1 MHKSNPLLLILL
13 VMATS
18 LTTSTAQNLKVF
30 ILAGQ
35 SNMQGHGDIEPE
47 DIFGTLSHFI
57 ANDGSGMFDHVQ
69 NPDGS
74 WATRDDVWVRY
85 DHENGQL
92 LADVLGVGYGGWEG
106 QIGPELGFG
115 HLLGEYCEEQ
125 VLLVKTCWGGKNLA
139 VDFRPPSSGGAVGP
153 YYSQMINDVNAAM
166 ENVASEFPQYSGENI
181 ELAGFCWFQ
190 GWNDGEQDA
199 YLQEYEE
206 NLKNLIMDLRTEF
219 NTPDLPVVIGL
230 TGNGGFDIWQ
240 NDLWVQSLQTI
251 LVPAQINA
259 AEYTGYTNVTYAE
272 TRGFHRDE
280 SISPFGAIHH
290 WNNNAESYLRIGH
303 EMGLR
308 MLELLDQNS
317 TSTTEASNLNIRI
330 FPNPVESAVQ
340 ITGLPASVSIQL
352 LNLDGRLVR
361 RVETLSSQGELELQD
376 LPTGMYFLEVLDAK
390 SSRIAIQK
398 FIKQ

>member
-1 MHKSNPLLLILL
+1 MRKNQRSLLILCF
-13 VMATS
+13 MATS
-18 LTTSTAQNLKVF
+18 LISLSAQNVKVF

-35 SNMQGHGDIEPE
+35 SNMQGHGDIDPE
-47 DIFGTLSHFI
+47 DVFGTLSHFI
-57 ANDGSGMFDHVQ
+57 ANDGSGVFDHIQ
-69 NPDGS
+69 NPNGT

-85 DHENGQL
+85 DHENGNL
-92 LADVLGVGYGGWEG
+92 LADRLAVGYGGWIG

-115 HLLGEYCEEQ
+115 HLIGEYCEEQ

-153 YYSQMINDVNAAM
+153 YYTQMVNDVNAAM
-166 ENVASEFPQYSGENI
+166 ENIASEFPGYSGGEI
-181 ELAGFCWFQ
+181 EIAGLCWFQ
-190 GWNDGEQDA
+190 GWNDGEEDA
-199 YLQEYEE
+199 YLLEYEE

-219 NTPDLPVVIGL
+219 NTPDLPVVVGL

-251 LVPAQINA
+251 LVPAQIDA
-259 AEYTGYTNVTYAE
+259 AEYAGFTNVTYAE

-280 SISPFGAIHH
+280 NVSPESAIHH

-317 TSTTEASNLNIRI
+317 TSTLEIGESNIRI
-330 FPNPVESAVQ
+330 FPSPAVEFIQVE
-340 ITGLPASVSIQL
+340 GLPASSSLHI
-352 LNLDGRLVR
+352 LNLDGRLMKQVNGIANR
-361 RVETLSSQGELELQD
+361 EEIAITEL
-376 LPTGMYFLEVLDAK
+376 PSGMYFTEVLDA
-390 SSRIAIQK
+390 SGNRIATGK
-398 FIKQ
+398 FIKE